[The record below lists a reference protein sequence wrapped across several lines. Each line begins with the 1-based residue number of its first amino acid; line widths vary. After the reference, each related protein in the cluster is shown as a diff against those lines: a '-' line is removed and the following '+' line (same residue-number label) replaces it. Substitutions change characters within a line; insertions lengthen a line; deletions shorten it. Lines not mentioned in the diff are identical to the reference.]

1 MKKFLNGLLEFL
13 QEQDGGMS
21 SRRLIF
27 ICGSAVAIPL
37 SYVFAWHH
45 KDLFDSIHST
55 NLWYLGA
62 LVGLATASK
71 IGDKI
76 MDSKKED
83 NDKSNS

>member
-1 MKKFLNGLLEFL
+1 MKKFFKALLEFL

-27 ICGSAVAIPL
+27 IFGSAVAIPL
-37 SYVFAWHH
+37 SYLFAWFHH
-45 KDLFDSIHST
+45 DLFDSIHST

-62 LVGLATASK
+62 LVGFTTVSK

-76 MDSKKED
+76 MDSKKEGD
-83 NDKSNS
+83 DKSDS